1 MKSLQPRKDTKQ
13 RERQWSAA
21 VFATF
26 GRTCWLHKRDD
37 PKSKYPATDAAHIV
51 KRSRM
56 GSALAFGSKDGP
68 VEPHLGRPLCRY
80 HHERQELGIMVYDRF
95 SYADVLEAVSIHNQ
109 YARSPLPLPARE
121 DYP

>member
-1 MKSLQPRKDTKQ
+1 MKSLQPRKDTKL

-26 GRTCWLHKRDD
+26 GRVCWLHKRQN
-37 PKSKYPATDAAHIV
+37 PYSKVPATDAAHVI
-51 KRSRM
+51 KKSRM
-56 GSALAFGSKDGP
+56 GSSLAYGSKDGP
-68 VEPHLGRPLCRY
+68 VDPRLGRPLCRY
-80 HHERQELGIMVYDRF
+80 HHERQESGVLKRDRF
-95 SYADVLEAVSIHNQ
+95 SYADVFEAVSIHNQ